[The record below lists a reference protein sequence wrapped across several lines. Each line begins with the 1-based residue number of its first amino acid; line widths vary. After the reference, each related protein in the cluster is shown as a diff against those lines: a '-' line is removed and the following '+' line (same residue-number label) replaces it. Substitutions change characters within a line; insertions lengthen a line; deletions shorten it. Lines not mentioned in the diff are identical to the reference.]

1 MERNDLDTA
10 VAAWYGRDPQ
20 STFSVFLRVLA
31 GEPIAAIQGALPD
44 HLDAMKGFALQAELI
59 LPHLDRRLV
68 DAVRAT
74 ARRTKAF
81 RALGAHCL
89 RIFDQQPQLRLTG
102 PLPPASPS
110 GRARY
115 RARRERAEW
124 ATVMH
129 GQGMPFAEIGG
140 RIGVSAERARQ
151 IVSERQIAARRQAG
165 LAQMPIAARGGFC
178 DR

>member
-44 HLDAMKGFALQAELI
+44 HLDARKGFALQAELI

-74 ARRTKAF
+74 ATRTKAF
-81 RALGAHCL
+81 RALGEHCL
-89 RIFDQQPQLRLTG
+89 QIFDQQPRLRLTG

-110 GRARY
+110 SRA

-124 ATVMH
+124 ATMMH
-129 GQGMPFAEIGG
+129 GQGMSLTEIAA

>member
-31 GEPIAAIQGALPD
+31 GEPIASIQGALPD
-44 HLDAMKGFALQAELI
+44 HLDARKGFALQAELI

-74 ARRTKAF
+74 ATRTKAF
-81 RALGAHCL
+81 RALGEHCL
-89 RIFDQQPQLRLTG
+89 QIFDQQPRLRLTG

-110 GRARY
+110 SRARY

-124 ATVMH
+124 ATMMH
-129 GQGMPFAEIGG
+129 GQGMSLTEIGA

-151 IVSERQIAARRQAG
+151 IVTERQTAARRLAG
-165 LAQMPIAARGGFC
+165 LARMPNTA
-178 DR
+178 